1 MKFSTKFSAM
11 ALLACVVM
19 SMSVNAQTQENVYDF
34 ANNNLD
40 LEVATPA
47 DWENPTKGVISG
59 LEIRQGDVVLTS
71 VDGVKVNRMWRT
83 NAGVQYLQ
91 VGGKLTI
98 TADEGR
104 AITKVNFDV
113 QNYKFFLEAQEG
125 NGSLDSDNYVWTGNS
140 TSIMF
145 DNENAA
151 NEYNTQTLL
160 LCMTVTTDAAND
172 DTYTPSTGNYAE
184 CANIAEFLAL
194 EVGTAA
200 KLHLTDAQVNGT
212 YWGGAFLEDAT
223 GAVQVTANINVNR
236 NDVLNGTIYLMRA
249 QDDFDEDHIIP
260 TADTDVMTSLDEVT
274 ITSNNTLTP
283 TIINIDELADNANM
297 SKLVRVENV
306 TVTKP
311 GRFFFITA
319 SDGENIQLIDQ
330 MNIGGYNLDDFVDK
344 TVNVTGVFTWN
355 MTRWAIF
362 PTSVEDA
369 TSVTFERGDVDHSG
383 NLNIADVTALI
394 DILLSNSEAPV
405 EADCDLDNNVT
416 IADVTALIDRLLSGQ
431 WVN

>member
-1 MKFSTKFSAM
+1 MKISTKFSAM

-71 VDGVKVNRMWRT
+71 IDGVKVNRMWRT

-184 CANIAEFLAL
+184 CTNIAEFLAL